1 MNQILITQIENR
13 NNNYYYKYLYNT
25 NSFMSQKLRIKK
37 KYFIIFLISIIIC
50 NIIIFYFLFSFFK
63 RLNEQNQT
71 NLLKEKYNINTLYST
86 NTKYTSLKLSNDISI
101 IGLIEIPKLDISYPI
116 LSESNDDLLKISVC
130 RFSGPLPNRIGNLCI
145 AGHNYKNTLMFSKLN
160 KLNIGDYIY
169 VTDLNNTKLEYVIY
183 NKFKVKENNLN
194 CIENTKNIEI
204 TLITCNDTNNSERIV
219 IKAKMKG

>member
-1 MNQILITQIENR
+1 MNQILITETENNT
-13 NNNYYYKYLYNT
+13 NNYYKYLYNSNT
-25 NSFMSQKLRIKK
+25 YISTKNKDKK
-37 KYFIIFLISIIIC
+37 KYFIIFTFSIIIC
-50 NIIIFYFLFSFFK
+50 IFLIFYFLFSFFK
-63 RLNEQNQT
+63 RLNNQNET

-86 NTKYTSLKLSNDISI
+86 NNNYTSLRLSNNISI
-101 IGLIEIPKLDISYPI
+101 IGLIEIPKLNISYPI

-130 RFSGPLPNRIGNLCI
+130 RFAGPLPNRTGNLCI

-160 KLNIGDYIY
+160 KLNIGDFIYI
-169 VTDLNNTKLEYVIY
+169 TDLNNTKLEYVIY

-204 TLITCNDTNNSERIV
+204 TLITCNDDNNSERIV